1 MATTTTAAVANES
14 TERETDTQV
23 EERFCRFLLDYSAA
37 SVGDETAREPDARP
51 YVQQLERMVTDE
63 ESSTVRVDFF
73 ELDAFDG
80 ELALA
85 VESEYY
91 RFEPCVRA
99 GAKRAYREVRARVT
113 TGEDR
118 RPGQADPVDAK
129 TFFVAFR
136 NLKSAPE
143 KLRDLRCDKIGTLV
157 QCRAVVTRTSDVR
170 PELLAGSFLCLKCG
184 LEAPEVPQQM
194 RYTTPTICRNPQ

>member
-85 VESEYY
+85 VESQNTTASSPASGRE
-91 RFEPCVRA
+91 RNEPTEKSGHESRRA
-99 GAKRAYREVRARVT
+99 KTGGRARRIPST
-113 TGEDR
+113 R
-118 RPGQADPVDAK
+118 RRSSSRFG
-129 TFFVAFR
+129 
-136 NLKSAPE
+136 
-143 KLRDLRCDKIGTLV
+143 I
-157 QCRAVVTRTSDVR
+157 
-170 PELLAGSFLCLKCG
+170 
-184 LEAPEVPQQM
+184 
-194 RYTTPTICRNPQ
+194 

>member
-63 ESSTVRVDFF
+63 ERSTVRVDFF

-80 ELALA
+80 ELALT

-91 RFEPCVRA
+91 RFEPCVRRERNEPTEKF
-99 GAKRAYREVRARVT
+99 GQESRRAKTGGRARRIRST
-113 TGEDR
+113 R
-118 RPGQADPVDAK
+118 RR
-129 TFFVAFR
+129 FSSRFV
-136 NLKSAPE
+136 
-143 KLRDLRCDKIGTLV
+143 I
-157 QCRAVVTRTSDVR
+157 
-170 PELLAGSFLCLKCG
+170 
-184 LEAPEVPQQM
+184 
-194 RYTTPTICRNPQ
+194 

>member
-85 VESEYY
+85 VESEY
-91 RFEPCVRA
+91 PLRA
-99 GAKRAYREVRARVT
+99 LRPGGSETSLPRSSGTSNNR
-113 TGEDR
+113 R
-118 RPGQADPVDAK
+118 RPAAGPGGSGRREDV
-129 TFFVAFR
+129 
-136 NLKSAPE
+136 
-143 KLRDLRCDKIGTLV
+143 LRRVSEFEISSG
-157 QCRAVVTRTSDVR
+157 
-170 PELLAGSFLCLKCG
+170 
-184 LEAPEVPQQM
+184 EAPGFAM
-194 RYTTPTICRNPQ
+194 

>member
-73 ELDAFDG
+73 ELDAFDD

-91 RFEPCVRA
+91 RFEPV
-99 GAKRAYREVRARVT
+99 
-113 TGEDR
+113 
-118 RPGQADPVDAK
+118 
-129 TFFVAFR
+129 
-136 NLKSAPE
+136 
-143 KLRDLRCDKIGTLV
+143 
-157 QCRAVVTRTSDVR
+157 
-170 PELLAGSFLCLKCG
+170 
-184 LEAPEVPQQM
+184 
-194 RYTTPTICRNPQ
+194 

>member
-23 EERFCRFLLDYSAA
+23 EERFLPLLLDYSAA

-51 YVQQLERMVTDE
+51 HVQQLERMVTDE

-73 ELDAFDG
+73 ELDAFG

-91 RFEPCVRA
+91 RF
-99 GAKRAYREVRARVT
+99 
-113 TGEDR
+113 
-118 RPGQADPVDAK
+118 
-129 TFFVAFR
+129 
-136 NLKSAPE
+136 
-143 KLRDLRCDKIGTLV
+143 
-157 QCRAVVTRTSDVR
+157 
-170 PELLAGSFLCLKCG
+170 
-184 LEAPEVPQQM
+184 
-194 RYTTPTICRNPQ
+194 

>member
-157 QCRAVVTRTSDVR
+157 RFPLRGLDLTRWVEGPVR
-170 PELLAGSFLCLKCG
+170 GTVAGLPPS
-184 LEAPEVPQQM
+184 
-194 RYTTPTICRNPQ
+194 IHD